1 MPEINSIM
9 AAKILVL
16 GDIFGQLQSVFT
28 KVSSL
33 HAKNSFSLAIVA
45 GNLFAEDDTAVEDL
59 LGGKISIPLPTY
71 FTVGTTALPKQ
82 IIDKIEKDEE
92 ICANL
97 HYLGKRST
105 TKTSEG
111 IKIVTLGGKLD
122 ETVVGG
128 LSKEQYLPYHTV
140 GDAKA
145 LHGANSADI
154 LLTTCWPASV
164 RMGSKVV
171 VPVGDV
177 APPTGLEH
185 IADLCAALKPRYH
198 FSSTP
203 TFFYEREPFFFNPT
217 QDNPDYKPVTRFI
230 SLAAHG
236 NTTKQKSLYAFTLQ
250 ATPDPL
256 APLPPGTT
264 ASPFT
269 SRPRKRTALEPEP
282 YSRYSPHDNGYRN
295 KRRRNERAPPP
306 GPDQCYFCLS
316 NPNLETHLISSIG
329 DDAYLT
335 IAKGPLTTSTT
346 YAELGINHPGHAL
359 IIPLTHSQTLALIPN
374 EDGAREKTFAEMNRF
389 KESMQSMIAKDSGN
403 KLGAVTYEI
412 SKINGVH
419 THWQFIPMSA
429 ETISKGLVEAA
440 FRVEAENLKYSSF
453 EVRDPG
459 IGENEG
465 DFFRVWIWSPPT
477 DEHPNGS
484 TKCLT
489 LQFDD
494 SVRFSLQFGRIVLAK
509 LLGLEKRIQWK
520 DNVQSE
526 QEEKKD
532 IDAFKAAFKDFD
544 FTL

>member
-1 MPEINSIM
+1 MSS
-9 AAKILVL
+9 KILVL
-16 GDIFGQLQSVFT
+16 GDIYGHLQSTFT

-33 HAKNSFSLAIVA
+33 HAKNHFSLAIVA
-45 GNLFAEDDTAVEDL
+45 GNLFAEDETAVDEL

-71 FTVGTTALPKQ
+71 FTVGTTALPQ
-82 IIDKIEKDEE
+82 RIICE
-92 ICANL
+92 NL

-122 ETVVGG
+122 ETVVAG

-154 LLTTCWPASV
+154 LLTTCWPTSI
-164 RMGSKVV
+164 RIGSKVV

-185 IADLCAALKPRYH
+185 VADLCAALKPRYH
-198 FSSTP
+198 FSTTP
-203 TFFYEREPFFFNPT
+203 TFFYEREPFFFNAS
-217 QDNPDYKPVTRFI
+217 QDSPDYKPVTRFI

-236 NTTKQKSLYAFTLQ
+236 PKSNPKWLYAFTLQ
-250 ATPDPL
+250 TKPDPL
-256 APLPPGTT
+256 AVLPAGCT

-269 SRPRKRTALEPEP
+269 ARSKKRSALDPSP
-282 YSRYSPHDNGYRN
+282 YSRYAPHDNGYHN
-295 KRRRNERAPPP
+295 KRQRRAPPGP
-306 GPDQCYFCLS
+306 GQCYFCLS

-329 DDAYLT
+329 DDAYVT

-346 YAELGINHPGHAL
+346 YAEHGINHPGHAL
-359 IIPLTHSQTLALIPN
+359 IIPLTHSQTLALIPK
-374 EDGAREKTFAEMNRF
+374 EDNAKEKTFAEMTKF
-389 KESMQSMIAKDSGN
+389 KEAMQTMIARDSGN

-412 SKINGVH
+412 SKISGVH
-419 THWQFIPMSA
+419 THWQFIPIPA

-440 FRVEAENLKYSSF
+440 FQVEAENLKYPPL

-477 DEHPNGS
+477 DEQPNGN

-489 LQFDD
+489 LPFDD
-494 SVRFSLQFGRIVLAK
+494 NVRFSLQFGRVVLAK

-520 DNVQSE
+520 DNVQSDE
-526 QEEKKD
+526 EEKKD
-532 IDAFKAAFKDFD
+532 GEAFKAAFKDFD